1 MIEAAPSPE
10 VRVAKQR
17 VYELARELGLES
29 KEVLARAQEL
39 EIAVKTASSGLDQEA
54 VDLIRLS
61 YDDGAVA
68 AEAIPAEATAAE
80 ATVPP
85 APASEAPAGTEPE
98 EEPAPEPAPVAALEP
113 EPAPAPAPE
122 PAPRADTPGA
132 GADEEDRILTV
143 EEGITV
149 AEFGR
154 LIGQRTGEVVRTLMS
169 MGEMIP
175 GGGAIPVG
183 ALETLGQQFG
193 YDVLVEEAP
202 EEVEDDTRQPFT
214 VEYDDDPASL
224 EPRPPV
230 VTVMGHVDHG
240 KTQLLDTIR
249 RANVVAGEAGGITQ
263 HIGAYQ
269 VAANGQ
275 KITFID
281 TPGHEAFTALRARGA
296 DITDIV
302 ILVVAADDGVMP
314 QTVEAIDHAKASG
327 VPIIVAINKMD
338 LEAADPYGVR
348 AALTQHGIVVAELG
362 GDVESVEVSALENT
376 GIDDLLEV
384 VALTSELEE
393 LKANPKAPAVGTVIE
408 SQLEVGRGPVATVI
422 VQRGTLKRGDAI
434 AAGAVSGRVRAMF
447 DENGNQL
454 KTATPSTPVLVMG
467 WDDVPMAGDMFQV
480 VKNERTARK
489 LAQQQLDRQRAEEL
503 VVPSATERLGQ
514 LLEQLRT
521 QDHAELRIIVKAD
534 AHGSLEALRDAIG
547 KITRDDGRVHLI
559 RGGVGGITAND
570 VTLAEASEAII
581 YGFNV
586 RPDAG
591 ARKAGKERSIDIRTF
606 AIIYELLEDVESL
619 LVGELVPEEVESF
632 LGVADVRA
640 TFRAPRYGLVAGCYV
655 TEGEINRNAK
665 ARLVRD
671 GVVIYDG
678 RIASLRR
685 FKDDVPTVAAGF
697 ECGIGLENFRDIKEG
712 DTIESYEVREVA
724 RT

>member
-1 MIEAAPSPE
+1 M
-10 VRVAKQR
+10 AKQR

-39 EIAVKTASSGLDQEA
+39 DIDVKTASSGLDQDA
-54 VDLIRLS
+54 IDLITLS
-61 YDDGAVA
+61 YDDSSATTDPVDAEEAADPGATAVEPAA
-68 AEAIPAEATAAE
+68 AEAATPATE
-80 ATVPP
+80 PP
-85 APASEAPAGTEPE
+85 AP
-98 EEPAPEPAPVAALEP
+98 EEPAAASTPAPPVAPEPPAAPPEPEPEPVAADAEP
-113 EPAPAPAPE
+113 PAAAGEGDEP
-122 PAPRADTPGA
+122 
-132 GADEEDRILTV
+132 ILTV
-143 EEGITV
+143 EEGITA

-154 LIGQRTGEVVRTLMS
+154 LIGERTGDVVRTLMA

-183 ALETLGQQFG
+183 ALEPLGKHYG
-193 YDVLVEEAP
+193 YDMLVEEAV
-202 EEVEDDTRQPFT
+202 EEVEDDSRKPFL
-214 VEYDDDPASL
+214 VEYEDDPASL
-224 EPRPPV
+224 ELRPPV

-269 VAANGQ
+269 VTTNGQ

-296 DITDIV
+296 NITDIV

-314 QTVEAIDHAKASG
+314 QTVEAIDHAKAAG
-327 VPIIVAINKMD
+327 VPMIVAINKMD

-362 GDVESVEVSALENT
+362 GDVESVEVSALQNS

-384 VALTSELEE
+384 VALTAELEE
-393 LKANPKAPAVGTVIE
+393 LKANPKAPAVGAVIE
-408 SQLEVGRGPVATVI
+408 SQLDVGRGPVATVI
-422 VQRGTLKRGDAI
+422 VQRGTLKRGDALV
-434 AAGAVSGRVRAMF
+434 AAAASGRVRAMF
-447 DENGNQL
+447 DENGNQV
-454 KTATPSTPVLVMG
+454 KTAPPSTPVLVMG
-467 WDDVPMAGDMFQV
+467 WDEVPLAGDMFQV

-489 LAQQQLDRQRAEEL
+489 LAQHQLDQRRSEDL
-503 VVPSATERLGQ
+503 VVPTATERLGQ

-534 AHGSLEALRDAIG
+534 AHGSLEALRDAIV
-547 KITRDDGRVHLI
+547 KITRDDGSVHLV

-586 RPDAG
+586 RPDSG
-591 ARKAGKERSIDIRTF
+591 ARKAAKERGIDIRTF
-606 AIIYELLEDVESL
+606 AIIYELLEDVEGL

-640 TFRAPRYGLVAGCYV
+640 TFRAPRYGMVAGCYV
-655 TEGEINRNAK
+655 TEGEINRNAR

-671 GVVIYDG
+671 GVVVYDG
-678 RIASLRR
+678 RITSLRR